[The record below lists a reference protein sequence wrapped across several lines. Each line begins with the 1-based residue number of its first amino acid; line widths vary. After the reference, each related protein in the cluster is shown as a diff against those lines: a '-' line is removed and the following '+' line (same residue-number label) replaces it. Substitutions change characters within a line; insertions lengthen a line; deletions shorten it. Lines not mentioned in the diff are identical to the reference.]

1 MLVLLYMSI
10 AYIVTTCLLLLAWDA
25 CQHACVQALSTKPDD
40 PVTACVL
47 QHAIL
52 SSTCMLVILNATSLI
67 LQDVMGMDTA
77 LSSYRNYKL
86 YFITNVNAANMGR
99 IKYVT
104 KQNKR
109 NNLWLSK
116 CLLQGK
122 LVGMGLDKMPKQAEA
137 AAAYAAMKHLN
148 ITETTNKTYL
158 KRAVTIK

>member
-1 MLVLLYMSI
+1 M
-10 AYIVTTCLLLLAWDA
+10 
-25 CQHACVQALSTKPDD
+25 
-40 PVTACVL
+40 
-47 QHAIL
+47 
-52 SSTCMLVILNATSLI
+52 SSTCMLMILNVTSLI
-67 LQDVMGMDTA
+67 LQDVMGLDTA

-86 YFITNVNAANMGR
+86 YFIQNVNAANMGR
-99 IKYVT
+99 ITYVT

-109 NNLWLSK
+109 NSLWLSK

-158 KRAVTIK
+158 KRSVTIK